1 MLKNVLEKLRNCKLK
16 ENLQNNKVLCKL
28 KDSPFLFVAFFPLV
42 FFYYEILFH
51 VFTVGGFFHLSTVFI
66 MLFAF
71 AYGWLL
77 YLLITLFKN
86 RIVITT
92 LTCIGGVLPAI
103 IYLVEYFVYRQFKV
117 LYDVNTVV
125 YGASDALGG
134 FQDIALSLV
143 FSFDGIFKIL
153 LYFLPIILF
162 LIFAKKINFNAD
174 YRCRIA
180 GGLGVVYSYGLC
192 LILIFTNSIYLPV
205 FTNEYNFTSAVSNF
219 GLITGIGMDVT
230 KGISGDSD
238 DFEITVTN
246 PVHTET
252 PAPTPEATPDEVL
265 TETPAPT
272 PTPKVYGYHQLQLNL
287 EGGSGKIAKLNQY
300 VASLTPNKENDFT
313 GLFKGKNLIFITAEA
328 FTAELIDPELT
339 PTLYRLATKGMQ
351 FTDYYQANGSG
362 TTGGEYQNIFGMV
375 PSQGGSSFK
384 KTATHYN
391 YMTIGSQLDRL
402 GYYGKAFH
410 NNSYTFYDR
419 HKTHNNLGY
428 SDGFMGYGNGMEEYV
443 KNVWP
448 QSDAEM
454 FAGTLPTYI
463 DKQPFNVYY
472 MSVSGHSAYTRS
484 GNSMT
489 SRHWKRVE
497 HLPYSDDVKG
507 YFAANLD
514 LEDALTQTVTALEE
528 KGIADNTVIC
538 ISSDHFPYGLDEQG
552 ALGKMPNLSE
562 LYGYNVTTAFERDHS
577 RLIIWSGCL
586 EKMEPIIVDSPTSSF
601 DILPTLSNLFGTEYD
616 SRLFIGR
623 DVFSEAEALVFNTS
637 YDWKTD
643 YGTYYAGK
651 GKFVKK
657 EGVTIPDGYVKNIQ
671 AIVRNKIQFCS
682 MVLETDYFRYL
693 FEK

>member
-1 MLKNVLEKLRNCKLK
+1 MLKNFLEKLRNN
-16 ENLQNNKVLCKL
+16 EVLRKI
-28 KDSPFLFVAFFPLV
+28 KNSPFLFVAFFPLL

-51 VFTVGGFFHLSTVFI
+51 VFTVGGFFQFSTLLI
-66 MLFAF
+66 ALFAF

-77 YLLITLFKN
+77 YLLISLIKSRVAVT
-86 RIVITT
+86 
-92 LTCIGGVLPAI
+92 VLSAISIAVPAI

-143 FSFDGIFKIL
+143 FSFDGISKIIL
-153 LYFLPIILF
+153 FFLPVILF
-162 LIFAKKINFNAD
+162 LIFAKKINLKAD
-174 YRCRIA
+174 YRCRIV
-180 GGLGVVYSYGLC
+180 GGLGVVYSYGLS

-219 GLITGIGMDVT
+219 GLITGIGMDV
-230 KGISGDSD
+230 KNGASDDGD

-246 PVHTET
+246 PIITATPDATST
-252 PAPTPEATPDEVL
+252 PAPDEAL

-287 EGGSGKIAKLNQY
+287 EGGSGKIAKLNEY
-300 VASLTPNKENDFT
+300 VKSLTPQKENDYT

-351 FTDYYQANGSG
+351 FTDYYQPNDSG
-362 TTGGEYQNIFGMV
+362 TTGGEYLNVFGMM
-375 PSQGGSSFK
+375 PSEGGSSFK
-384 KTATHYN
+384 KTADHYN
-391 YMTIGSQLDRL
+391 YMTIGSQLDRM

-410 NNSYTFYDR
+410 NNSYTFYSR
-419 HKTHNNLGY
+419 NKTHNNLGY

-454 FAGTLPTYI
+454 LAGTLPTYI

-484 GNSMT
+484 GNTMT
-489 SRHWKRVE
+489 SRHWDRVKD
-497 HLPYSDDVKG
+497 LPYSDDVKG
-507 YFAANLD
+507 YIAANLD
-514 LEDALTQTVTALEE
+514 LEDALTQTVKTLEE

-538 ISSDHFPYGLDEQG
+538 IATDHFPYGLDEQG
-552 ALGKMPNLSE
+552 SLGKMPKLSE
-562 LYGYNVTTAFERDHS
+562 LYGYNVTTSFERDHS

-586 EKMEPIIVDSPTSSF
+586 EDMEPIIVDSPTSSM

-616 SRLFIGR
+616 SRLFVGR
-623 DVFSEAEALVFNTS
+623 DIFSDAEAIVFNSS

-643 YGTYYAGK
+643 YGTYYASK
-651 GKFVKK
+651 GKFVAN
-657 EGVTIPDGYVKNIQ
+657 EGVTVPEDYVSNMK
-671 AIVRNKIQFCS
+671 AIVRNKMQFCS